1 MSFNWYYF
9 LFIQP
14 NGITSVHYR
23 HIKITLHYKS
33 LPVELKL
40 RSRDTFLLFSRHAG
54 RPLFLSWFVFVIFC
68 QFAIDFVHFFLD
80 GTLVLSKVHV
90 PMKQPWTIFTIF
102 TSYPAHYNNIPQY
115 HKLEACWMQQDP
127 SGSNTKNERSFV
139 LCLVQQN
146 PTEFHSCCI
155 LLHWAWLRL
164 RWRFVVAPCD
174 SAVSSELLGL
184 QEEPDVTWCILFL
197 PWTTNW
203 I

>member
-146 PTEFHSCCI
+146 PTKLYLSYI
-155 LLHWAWLRL
+155 LLSYKHSPYLTSGIQIKTFAGSKYHISIMTGVIVIMEPKNS
-164 RWRFVVAPCD
+164 WRQMA
-174 SAVSSELLGL
+174 L
-184 QEEPDVTWCILFL
+184 QL
-197 PWTTNW
+197 
-203 I
+203 